1 MFKIKIINFLTVI
14 IISFSTIILS
24 NFIQF
29 NSFPNNHYGSDDYDQ
44 LANNIINFYEF
55 IRIDTH
61 NNINYYFPVLDRVPL
76 YSFVLGVFKL
86 FFDSNKNFFL
96 LNALLFIVSN
106 LIFFKILNFFFSR
119 NLCFVILII
128 FSSSPLV
135 ARAVNSADPQI
146 LSYFLLSFYVY
157 FLITSIKE
165 KKNSVINFF
174 LVNFFSILLILT
186 RHNYLF
192 FIIPSIFLL
201 YIYKKKYLKFFIS
214 FLIIFFTIFL
224 WSFRNYSKA
233 NYFNFSSLT
242 SQALYTEYVVWRIP
256 VEQKKF
262 NDDFINNLRTNYLF
276 KQNPELG
283 KYYKLVDK
291 FYYSEIQRYIKNY
304 PDIFIIN
311 FFKGIY
317 AMHGLSSYP
326 TKYLILAKIY
336 NIDYPQDDASIKAIL
351 EKNQLNENFLTKSII
366 LIFSL
371 LEIIFSLFLFLILT
385 VQLIRKSSNI
395 NLRIVKFLS
404 LSTLL
409 YIIFSGIVSGIYYSE
424 RGLVPV
430 FFIYYLI
437 LYNFNTNLNFLICK
451 INNKFN

>member
-1 MFKIKIINFLTVI
+1 M
-14 IISFSTIILS
+14 
-24 NFIQF
+24 
-29 NSFPNNHYGSDDYDQ
+29 
-44 LANNIINFYEF
+44 
-55 IRIDTH
+55 
-61 NNINYYFPVLDRVPL
+61 
-76 YSFVLGVFKL
+76 
-86 FFDSNKNFFL
+86 
-96 LNALLFIVSN
+96 LFILGN
-106 LIFFKILNFFFSR
+106 LVFYKILKFFFSR
-119 NLCFVILII
+119 YLCFVILII

-135 ARAVNSADPQI
+135 ARGLNSADPQI
-146 LSYFLLSFYVY
+146 LSYCLFSFYVY
-157 FLITSIKE
+157 FLIISIKE
-165 KKNSVINFF
+165 KKFSLINFF
-174 LVNFFSILLILT
+174 LVIFFSLLLLLT

-192 FIIPSIFLL
+192 FVIPSIFFL
-201 YIYKKKYLKFFIS
+201 YIYKKEYLKLFIS

-224 WSFRNYSKA
+224 WSFRNYSKT

-256 VEQKKF
+256 AEQKKF
-262 NDDFINNLRTNYLF
+262 NDNFINDLRSNYLY

-283 KYYKLVDK
+283 KYYRLVDK

-304 PDIFIIN
+304 PDMFIIN

-336 NIDYPQDDASIKAIL
+336 NFDYPQDDASIKAFL
-351 EKNQLNENFLTKSII
+351 KKNQLNENFLTKSII

-385 VQLIRKSSNI
+385 VQLISKSSNI
-395 NLRIVKFLS
+395 NLRIIKFLS

>member
-1 MFKIKIINFLTVI
+1 MPKIKIVLSV
-14 IISFSTIILS
+14 IILS
-24 NFIQF
+24 FIAVLLSYFIQF

-44 LANNIINFYEF
+44 LADNIINLYEF
-55 IRIDTH
+55 TRIETH
-61 NNINYYFPVLDRVPL
+61 NGKNYYFPVLDRVPL
-76 YSFVLGVFKL
+76 YSFTLGIFK
-86 FFDSNKNFFL
+86 FFFYSNKSFFFL
-96 LNALLFIVSN
+96 NILLFILGN
-106 LIFFKILNFFFSR
+106 LVFYKILKFFFSR
-119 NLCFVILII
+119 YLCFVILII

-135 ARAVNSADPQI
+135 ARGLNSADPQI
-146 LSYFLLSFYVY
+146 LSYCLFSFYVY
-157 FLITSIKE
+157 FLIISIKE
-165 KKNSVINFF
+165 KKFSLINFF
-174 LVNFFSILLILT
+174 LVIFFSLLLLLT

-192 FIIPSIFLL
+192 FVIPSIFFL
-201 YIYKKKYLKFFIS
+201 YIYKKEYLKLFIS

-224 WSFRNYSKA
+224 WSFRNYSKT

-256 VEQKKF
+256 AEQKKF
-262 NDDFINNLRTNYLF
+262 NDNFINDLRSNYLY

-283 KYYKLVDK
+283 KYYRLVDK

-304 PDIFIIN
+304 PDMFIIN

-336 NIDYPQDDASIKAIL
+336 NFDYPQDDASIKAFL
-351 EKNQLNENFLTKSII
+351 KKNQLNENFLTKSII

-385 VQLIRKSSNI
+385 VQLISKSSNI
-395 NLRIVKFLS
+395 NLRIIKFLS

>member
-1 MFKIKIINFLTVI
+1 MPKIKIVLSV
-14 IISFSTIILS
+14 IILS
-24 NFIQF
+24 FIAVLLSYFIQF

-44 LANNIINFYEF
+44 LADNIINFYEF
-55 IRIDTH
+55 IRIETH
-61 NNINYYFPVLDRVPL
+61 NGKNYYFPVLDRVPL
-76 YSFVLGVFKL
+76 YSFTLGIFK
-86 FFDSNKNFFL
+86 FFFYSNKSFFFL
-96 LNALLFIVSN
+96 NILLFILGN
-106 LIFFKILNFFFSR
+106 LVFYKILKFFFSR
-119 NLCFVILII
+119 YLCFVILII

-135 ARAVNSADPQI
+135 ARGLNSADPQI
-146 LSYFLLSFYVY
+146 LSYCLFSFYVY
-157 FLITSIKE
+157 FLIISIKE
-165 KKNSVINFF
+165 KKFSLINFF
-174 LVNFFSILLILT
+174 LVIFFSLLLLLT

-192 FIIPSIFLL
+192 FVIPSIFFL
-201 YIYKKKYLKFFIS
+201 YIYKKEYLKLFIS

-224 WSFRNYSKA
+224 WSFRNYSKT

-256 VEQKKF
+256 AEQKKF
-262 NDDFINNLRTNYLF
+262 NDYFINDLRTNYLY

-283 KYYKLVDK
+283 KYYRLVDK
-291 FYYSEIQRYIKNY
+291 FYYSEIQSYIKNY
-304 PDIFIIN
+304 PDMFIIN

-336 NIDYPQDDASIKAIL
+336 NFDYPQDDASIKAFL
-351 EKNQLNENFLTKSII
+351 KKNQLNENFLTKSII

-385 VQLIRKSSNI
+385 VQLISKSSNI
-395 NLRIVKFLS
+395 NLRIIKFLS

>member
-1 MFKIKIINFLTVI
+1 MPKIKIVLSV
-14 IISFSTIILS
+14 IILS
-24 NFIQF
+24 FIAVLLSYFIQF

-44 LANNIINFYEF
+44 LADNIINFYEF
-55 IRIDTH
+55 IRIETH
-61 NNINYYFPVLDRVPL
+61 NGKNYYFPVLDRVPL
-76 YSFVLGVFKL
+76 YSFTLGIFK
-86 FFDSNKNFFL
+86 FFFYSNKSFFFL
-96 LNALLFIVSN
+96 NILLFILGN
-106 LIFFKILNFFFSR
+106 LVFYKILKFFFSR
-119 NLCFVILII
+119 YLCFVILII

-135 ARAVNSADPQI
+135 ARGLNSADPQI
-146 LSYFLLSFYVY
+146 LSYCLFSFYVY
-157 FLITSIKE
+157 FLIISIKE
-165 KKNSVINFF
+165 KKFSLINFF
-174 LVNFFSILLILT
+174 LVIFFSLLLLLT

-192 FIIPSIFLL
+192 FVIPSIFFL
-201 YIYKKKYLKFFIS
+201 YIYKKEYLKLFIS

-224 WSFRNYSKA
+224 WSFRNYSKT

-256 VEQKKF
+256 AEQKKF
-262 NDDFINNLRTNYLF
+262 NDNFINDLRSNYLY

-283 KYYKLVDK
+283 KYYRLVDK

-304 PDIFIIN
+304 PDMFIIN

-336 NIDYPQDDASIKAIL
+336 NFDYPQDDASIKAFL
-351 EKNQLNENFLTKSII
+351 KKNQLNENFLTKSII

-385 VQLIRKSSNI
+385 VQLISKSSNI
-395 NLRIVKFLS
+395 NLRIIKFLS